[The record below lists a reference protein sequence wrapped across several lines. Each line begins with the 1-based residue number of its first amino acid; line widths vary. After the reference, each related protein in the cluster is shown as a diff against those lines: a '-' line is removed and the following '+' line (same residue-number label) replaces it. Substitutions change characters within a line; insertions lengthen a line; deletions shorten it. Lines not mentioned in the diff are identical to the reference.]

1 MSNKKSQ
8 YQIEFG
14 ERLKKLRRQKN
25 LSQQEV
31 ADKLGMH
38 FTNVS
43 RYERGLAG
51 PSSETLKKL
60 AEILSVSSGYLVEGA
75 LEDGVQA
82 HFEDRELLL
91 QFQQVQEL
99 PEEDKTT
106 VKKLLSAFLF
116 QRKVQSLSG
125 GYSISKE
132 KGPG

>member
-1 MSNKKSQ
+1 MTEEKSQ
-8 YQIEFG
+8 YLVEFG

-31 ADKLGMH
+31 ADQLGMH
-38 FTNVS
+38 FTNIS

-60 AEILSVSSGYLVEGA
+60 AEILSVSSGYLIEGT

-99 PEEDKTT
+99 PEEDKAT
-106 VKKLLSAFLF
+106 VKKLLNAFLF
-116 QRKVQSLSG
+116 QRKVQNLSAG
-125 GYSISKE
+125 
-132 KGPG
+132 

>member
-1 MSNKKSQ
+1 MTEEKSQ
-8 YQIEFG
+8 YLVEFG

-31 ADKLGMH
+31 ADQLGMH
-38 FTNVS
+38 FTNIS

-60 AEILSVSSGYLVEGA
+60 AEILSVSSGYLIEGT

-99 PEEDKTT
+99 PEEDKAT
-106 VKKLLSAFLF
+106 VKKLLNAFLF
-116 QRKVQSLSG
+116 QKKVQNLSAG
-125 GYSISKE
+125 
-132 KGPG
+132 